1 MNSYIQ
7 KIVGE
12 LQSQIA
18 DYETIDLIISKIEEL
33 GSDEYSDLYKREY
46 NGDYNKPPT
55 VALVNPRTPQII
67 EEIIGAIREFYMLT
81 EPPKELHEDAIAP
94 DAGKHD
100 TLIITPKEA

>member
-7 KIVGE
+7 KMVGE

-33 GSDEYSDLYKREY
+33 GSDEYSPLYKREY

-55 VALVNPRTPQII
+55 VALANPRTPQII
-67 EEIIGAIREFYMLT
+67 AEIVSAIQDYYLLT
-81 EPPKELHEDAIAP
+81 EPPKGL
-94 DAGKHD
+94 HD
-100 TLIITPKEA
+100 TDNTTEKEETV

>member
-7 KIVGE
+7 RMVAD

-18 DYETIDLIISKIEEL
+18 DLETIDLIISKIEEL

-55 VALVNPRTPQII
+55 ITLINPRTPQII
-67 EEIIGAIREFYMLT
+67 AEIVGAIRDFYLLT
-81 EPPKELHEDAIAP
+81 EAPKELYDN
-94 DAGKHD
+94 DND
-100 TLIITPKEA
+100 TTTEKEETT

>member
-7 KIVGE
+7 KMVGE

-33 GSDEYSDLYKREY
+33 GSDEYSGLYKREY

-55 VALVNPRTPQII
+55 VALINPRTPQII
-67 EEIIGAIREFYMLT
+67 AEIVEAIRDFYMLT

-94 DAGKHD
+94 DTGKHD

>member
-7 KIVGE
+7 KMVGE

-33 GSDEYSDLYKREY
+33 GSDEYSGLYKREY

-55 VALVNPRTPQII
+55 VTLINPRTPQII
-67 EEIIGAIREFYMLT
+67 EEIIGAIRDFYMLT
-81 EPPKELHEDAIAP
+81 EPPKGL
-94 DAGKHD
+94 HD
-100 TLIITPKEA
+100 TDNTTEKEETV

>member
-7 KIVGE
+7 KMVGE

-46 NGDYNKPPT
+46 GGDYKNPPT
-55 VALVNPRTPQII
+55 VTLINPRTPQII
-67 EEIIGAIREFYMLT
+67 EEIIRAIRDFYMLT
-81 EPPKELHEDAIAP
+81 EPPKELHDTENNT
-94 DAGKHD
+94 GKHD
-100 TLIITPKEA
+100 TLIIAPREA

>member
-7 KIVGE
+7 KMVGE

-18 DYETIDLIISKIEEL
+18 DLETIDLIISKIEEL

-46 NGDYNKPPT
+46 NGDYNNPP
-55 VALVNPRTPQII
+55 AISLVNPRAPQII
-67 EEIIGAIREFYMLT
+67 AEIVSAIQDYYLLT

-94 DAGKHD
+94 DTGKHD
-100 TLIITPKEA
+100 TLTITPKEA